1 MRRADILS
9 GTPLRVAALSAGLFL
24 LVLAG
29 IGTGLVLTVQQ
40 RLTAQ
45 YDNQITEEI
54 ELFRQIYQTE
64 GRAGLI
70 HSIDMLARHSVP
82 SHRTATL
89 FDHSGARL
97 AGDLPIAPAM
107 LGWQQ
112 VQIRGAGLAAHDTS
126 LYLNAVRI
134 DELTIVVGRRL
145 DLVHTAIESMIR
157 VLAISGALV
166 AAGILLIGAIGS
178 WSTLGKLQ
186 VMEETLAQVAEG
198 DSKARLPVS
207 FKDDQIDRISEQ
219 MNHHLDRLARLMQG
233 MQTSAAAIAHDLK
246 TPLTHAFVALQQ
258 AQTAK
263 GDAQDHIDAALAELD
278 RLNGVFDTILRI
290 ARIQGGGARA
300 EFTPVD
306 ASEALADVA
315 DMLTPAGEAKGQSI
329 TLDTAPGVTLTGDGK
344 MIRLMLANL
353 VQNAIQHCPPGTD
366 IRMTARMEG
375 PRPCLEVIDNGP
387 GVPESERAHITDAFV
402 RVDSARASEGS
413 GLGLALVKAIAER
426 HGAELQL
433 HNLNP
438 GLGVGVLFPAPQ
450 AETVR
455 GAVAK

>member
-40 RLTAQ
+40 RLIAQ
-45 YDNQITEEI
+45 YESQISEEI
-54 ELFRQIYQTE
+54 ELFRQIYRTE
-64 GRAGLI
+64 GRSGLI
-70 HSIDMLARHSVP
+70 HSIDLLTRHSVP
-82 SHRTATL
+82 SHRTATV
-89 FDHSGARL
+89 FDRSGARL
-97 AGDLPIAPAM
+97 AGDLPVAPAL

-112 VQIRGAGLAAHDTS
+112 VQITGTGLGAHGVS
-126 LYLNAVRI
+126 LYLDAI
-134 DELTIVVGRRL
+134 QLDELTVVVGRRL
-145 DLVHTAIESMIR
+145 DLVETAVRSMIR
-157 VLAISGALV
+157 VLAVSGALV
-166 AAGILLIGAIGS
+166 ALGILLIGLKGS
-178 WSTLGKLQ
+178 RSTLGKLQ

-198 DSKARLPVS
+198 DSKVRLPVS
-207 FKDDQIDRISEQ
+207 PHDDQIDRISEQ
-219 MNHHLDRLARLMQG
+219 MNHHLDRLAALMQG

-290 ARIQGGGARA
+290 ARIQAGGTKT
-300 EFTPVD
+300 EFAPLD
-306 ASEALADVA
+306 PSAALMDVA
-315 DMLTPAGEAKGQSI
+315 DMLTPAGDAKGQSI
-329 TLDTAPGVTLTGDGK
+329 TVEAAPDMVLTGDGK

-353 VQNAIQHCPPGTD
+353 VQNAIQHCPPGTN

-375 PRPCLEVIDNGP
+375 QRPLLMVTDNGP
-387 GVPESERAHITDAFV
+387 GVPEAERAHITDAFV
-402 RVDSARASEGS
+402 RVDSARAGEGS

-426 HGAELQL
+426 HGAELRISDMA
-433 HNLNP
+433 P
-438 GLGVGVLFPAPQ
+438 GLGVSVLFPAS
-450 AETVR
+450 E
-455 GAVAK
+455 